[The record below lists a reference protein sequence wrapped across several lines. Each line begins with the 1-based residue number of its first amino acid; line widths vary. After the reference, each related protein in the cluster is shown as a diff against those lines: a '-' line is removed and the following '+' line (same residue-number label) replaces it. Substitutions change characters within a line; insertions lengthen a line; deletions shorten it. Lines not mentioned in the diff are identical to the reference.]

1 LPRNITLTT
10 SFLNAVNGATQ
21 RLTLPD
27 DRTLD
32 VKLPAGTS
40 EGQIL
45 RLRGRGSP
53 GRNDAPSSDG
63 LIEIHVASHRY
74 FSRDGQDIRLV
85 LPITLQE
92 AVIGGQV
99 ETPTPGGPVKLR
111 IPAHADSGTELRL
124 RGRGVPAHGGQIA
137 GDLFV
142 TLKIMIGPPDQ
153 ALDDFIR
160 DWTPTAPVSPRAAME
175 AGQ

>member
-1 LPRNITLTT
+1 M
-10 SFLNAVNGATQ
+10 AVEDPYKVLG
-21 RLTLPD
+21 
-27 DRTLD
+27 
-32 VKLPAGTS
+32 V
-40 EGQIL
+40 
-45 RLRGRGSP
+45 GR
-53 GRNDAPSSDG
+53 
-63 LIEIHVASHRY
+63 EASQ
-74 FSRDGQDIRLV
+74 QDIRQAYRKLAKKHHPDHKLSERGQRPHTASNLAGRSNPGCEIARRDVRLV

-160 DWTPTAPVSPRAAME
+160 DWTPTAPVSPRAALE